1 MYKSEL
7 VEAYC
12 ATTFAAQLPDGEIGI
27 RIGQRHPRLDAL
39 LKERGVGT
47 WAYITACNPGSAD
60 LPPDKNDKHSAEL
73 VRYLELK
80 GYRFFL
86 GEGRPYEPVWDPE
99 ASVLVIGIE
108 HEAAI
113 RLGQDLNQN
122 AIVIGQYEGVAE
134 LVWLPAKPTILLVG
148 TFHGYQMDMPGWN
161 KKCGAPLFEQ
171 RISHIVSKSGVDY
184 LFEELS
190 VDALTNLSVRHES
203 WLEVIARQTTIMHK
217 FIDPGQE
224 ERLRIGI
231 RPGEECTQEGIE
243 KRERYWLERVRN
255 CDFSTALCVIGAD
268 HVEKFSARLSQQYT
282 CAVIDACYNPKN
294 IEK

>member
-190 VDALTNLSVRHES
+190 VDALTNLSVRHHCCP
-203 WLEVIARQTTIMHK
+203 VKT
-217 FIDPGQE
+217 
-224 ERLRIGI
+224 
-231 RPGEECTQEGIE
+231 
-243 KRERYWLERVRN
+243 
-255 CDFSTALCVIGAD
+255 
-268 HVEKFSARLSQQYT
+268 
-282 CAVIDACYNPKN
+282 
-294 IEK
+294 